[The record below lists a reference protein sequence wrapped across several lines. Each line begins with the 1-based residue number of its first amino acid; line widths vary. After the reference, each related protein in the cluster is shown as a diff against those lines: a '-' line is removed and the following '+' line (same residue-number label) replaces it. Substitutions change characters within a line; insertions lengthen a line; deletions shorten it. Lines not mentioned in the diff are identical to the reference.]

1 MDIKDKDL
9 SISSTGEKAVG
20 YTKEII
26 LLRITEQEK
35 TRRLLIIVTAIL
47 VIVAAFIMVFGPEE
61 RQGTN
66 MIIGI
71 ILLVLGM
78 GSIGASQFVI
88 KAGPLSASTMESA
101 KTEQT
106 DHKPSPKRDDL
117 EQTRPDDSWQRE
129 A

>member
-1 MDIKDKDL
+1 MEIKDKDL
-9 SISSTGEKAVG
+9 SIRSIGKKSVD
-20 YTKEII
+20 YTKEIM
-26 LLRITEQEK
+26 LLRIVEQEK

-47 VIVAAFIMVFGPEE
+47 VIVAALIMVFGPEE

-88 KAGPLSASTMESA
+88 KAGPLSASTIAQSKEG
-101 KTEQT
+101 QPG
-106 DHKPSPKRDDL
+106 HKSSRKKDDL
-117 EQTRPDDSWQRE
+117 EQTSPDDSLTRE

>member
-1 MDIKDKDL
+1 MEIKDKDL
-9 SISSTGEKAVG
+9 NIRSIGKKSVD
-20 YTKEII
+20 YTKEIM
-26 LLRITEQEK
+26 LLRIAEQEK

-47 VIVAAFIMVFGPEE
+47 VIVAAVIMVFGPEE

-66 MIIGI
+66 IIIGI

-88 KAGPLSASTMESA
+88 KAGPLSASSMKEGEDG
-101 KTEQT
+101 KPG
-106 DHKPSPKRDDL
+106 HKSSRKNNDM
-117 EQTRPDDSWQRE
+117 EQTRRDDSLSRE